1 MDDLLE
7 KMKVVVDRKGFD
19 QRLKSDYEAS
29 LIARFNNLCV
39 GSKGKMLNC
48 RNSVKIE
55 ELLDKKVILE
65 LDDLKSPEDKSF
77 IMGLIIARVSEAV
90 KEKHKTEPDFK
101 HITLIEEAHRLLE
114 MPGPGE
120 GGPKKHAVGMFTD
133 LLAEVRK
140 YGESLVIVDQIPNK
154 LASEVMKN
162 TNIKIIHK
170 LFAKDDREA
179 VGDTIG
185 LSKEQKEY
193 LSSLRTGEAVIYSG
207 DWSKSV
213 FAKIKMLEKQKDVN
227 EQELEDLV
235 KKKGKKQIYL
245 NKGIYFPELDKE
257 EIDFN
262 SFLEYI
268 SCRSKV
274 MNHFVKITK
283 LSIKEV
289 EKDGEIPPLVEPW
302 IKNCG
307 VKLELNHFR
316 KEFFKYLYKTVEMS
330 ISPDEIDNLSD
341 ALKDFRHY
349 IDYLLI
355 KDKDL
360 GLTEKEEEDF
370 YNNIK
375 DILKTLFKKV

>member
-1 MDDLLE
+1 
-7 KMKVVVDRKGFD
+7 
-19 QRLKSDYEAS
+19 
-29 LIARFNNLCV
+29 
-39 GSKGKMLNC
+39 
-48 RNSVKIE
+48 
-55 ELLDKKVILE
+55 
-65 LDDLKSPEDKSF
+65 
-77 IMGLIIARVSEAV
+77 VSEAV
-90 KEKHKTEPDFK
+90 KEKHKIEPEFK

-120 GGPKKHAVGMFTD
+120 GGPKKYAVGMFTD

-213 FAKIKMLEKQKDVN
+213 FAKIKMLEKRKNIKEV
-227 EQELEDLV
+227 ELEKLV
-235 KKKGKKQIYL
+235 RRKGRSQLYL
-245 NKGIYFPELDKE
+245 NKVIYFPELDGAE
-257 EIDFN
+257 MDFN
-262 SFLEYI
+262 AFSEYI
-268 SCRSKV
+268 FGRSKV
-274 MNHFVKITK
+274 LNHFMKITK
-283 LSIKEV
+283 QSIKEAS
-289 EKDGEIPPLVEPW
+289 KSGKLPPPIEPW
-302 IKNCG
+302 VKNCEK
-307 VKLELNHFR
+307 KLELNQFR
-316 KEFFKYLYKTVEMS
+316 KAFGEYLYKIVQMS
-330 ISPDEIDNLSD
+330 ISADKLENLSD

-355 KDKDL
+355 KDKELDISKP
-360 GLTEKEEEDF
+360 EKDF

-375 DILKTLFKKV
+375 DILKTLFEKI